1 MVRWAPDS
9 RGRLEQAA
17 YELFEDQGFDRTT
30 VAQIAARAGVT
41 ERTFFR
47 QYADKREVLFAG
59 SAALQQL
66 LVDAVTSAPRDA
78 PTIVVVRAA
87 LDAVGTM
94 FDGRREFARRRHVVI
109 SASPELQERELIKL
123 AALARALGDALAARG
138 VPGPTAELTA
148 QVAVAVFHV
157 SFAGWVGERGGP
169 SLSERM
175 SGALDDLAEVAS
187 GG

>member
-1 MVRWAPDS
+1 MTAQ
-9 RGRLEQAA
+9 GLERRALSA
-17 YELFEDQGFDRTT
+17 LDAIT
-30 VAQIAARAGVT
+30 VVPG
-41 ERTFFR
+41 
-47 QYADKREVLFAG
+47 
-59 SAALQQL
+59 
-66 LVDAVTSAPRDA
+66 AVGAWR
-78 PTIVVVRAA
+78 RAA

-148 QVAVAVFHV
+148 LVAVAVFHV

-175 SGALDDLAEVAS
+175 SGALDDLADVAS